1 MELLNITFELTTI
14 GHAGEFSF
22 MDILC
27 NKIGQYDIKVYYN
40 ELIDNEIE
48 NGIRLVD
55 PYYPGMYV

>member
-1 MELLNITFELTTI
+1 MELLNITVELTTI
-14 GHAGEFSF
+14 GHGEFSF